1 MRRGGEAQTILTC
14 TLLLARISITTV
26 FDGGLTDFLERLYGI
41 IEMVRRSPESEE
53 FGMQI
58 DSSSRGVNCSKL
70 AEGTVT
76 LERYCLCGRFYHGIE
91 FAALMQY
98 HIAIHAKARTFSC
111 KVGSWSEL

>member
-14 TLLLARISITTV
+14 SLLLARISMTTV
-26 FDGGLTDFLERLYGI
+26 FLTDFLERLYGI

-76 LERYCLCGRFYHGIE
+76 LERYCLCGRFYRGIV